1 MFKETRASGRNRQKN
16 SLKDCVFVN
25 LALKKYT
32 QKKIHSYR
40 LLFRRFCPLKSIS
53 SRWKES
59 NEFTMSVFNFCCL
72 SRLTIGKKLILAK
85 YSILTNDERC
95 KNCDILNYI
104 NRNCQQLIWFTAI
117 WPCEITR
124 FTSTVCIRPEFE
136 SQ

>member
-32 QKKIHSYR
+32 QKNNTLKKYTVKNT
-40 LLFRRFCPLKSIS
+40 LLQTAFSAILP
-53 SRWKES
+53 
-59 NEFTMSVFNFCCL
+59 NFCCL

-104 NRNCQQLIWFTAI
+104 NRNCQQLI
-117 WPCEITR
+117 
-124 FTSTVCIRPEFE
+124 
-136 SQ
+136 